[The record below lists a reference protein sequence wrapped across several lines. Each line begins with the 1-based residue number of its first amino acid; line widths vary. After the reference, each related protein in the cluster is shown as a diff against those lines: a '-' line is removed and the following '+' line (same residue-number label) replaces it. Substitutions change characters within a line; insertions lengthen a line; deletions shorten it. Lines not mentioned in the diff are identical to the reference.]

1 MQDITDTET
10 VDRAAIWHRG
20 RTYSVARPGRHHD
33 VIRAMDSAGIDPA
46 QGHQGFITNAGR
58 FVDRK
63 QAMQIAIAA
72 GQLLPLVQDGVPM
85 ERTSPELF
93 SEDVW

>member
-1 MQDITDTET
+1 MPDKFDTET
-10 VDRAAIWHRG
+10 IDRAAIWHRG

-33 VIRAMDSAGIDPA
+33 VIRAMDAAGIDPA

-58 FVDRK
+58 FVDRRK
-63 QAMQIAIAA
+63 ARLIAEAA
-72 GQLLPLVQDGVPM
+72 GQLLPVDDLGAVRQH
-85 ERTSPELF
+85 PELF